1 MQQATDF
8 RDESQALFQ
17 LIEPLKDDEFDQPT
31 QFKNWTINQVL
42 GHLHM
47 WNYAAD
53 LSLRDGDQFTEFLS
67 GLMENMK
74 GGSLGAA
81 ESAWLKGIKNREL
94 LDTWH
99 EYFTETSNRFLEA
112 DPKKR
117 LKWAGPDMSARSS
130 ITARLM
136 ETWAHGQEVYDTLGV
151 ERVNGD
157 RIKNIVVL
165 GVNTFGWTY
174 INRGLETPAE
184 MPYLKLRAPSGEIW
198 EWGDTSAPNSIEG
211 AAAEFCQVVTQ
222 VRNIADTT
230 LVVKGPVAVEWMSI
244 AQCFAG
250 GPEQPPAPGSR
261 FTRKSTQE

>member
-8 RDESQALFQ
+8 LDESGALYQ
-17 LIEPLKDDEFDQPT
+17 LIESLKDDEFDQPT
-31 QFKNWTINQVL
+31 QFKGWTINQVL
-42 GHLHM
+42 GHLHV

-53 LSLRDGDQFTEFLS
+53 LSLKDGDQFMEFLN
-67 GLMENMK
+67 GLMASMK
-74 GGSLGAA
+74 GGSLGEA
-81 ESAWLKGIKNREL
+81 ESAWLKGIKGREL
-94 LDTWH
+94 LHTWH
-99 EYFTETSNRFLEA
+99 EYFNQTSARFLEA

-174 INRGLETPAE
+174 INRGLETPAK
-184 MPYLKLRAPSGEIW
+184 MPYLSLQSPSGEIW
-198 EWGDTSAPNSIEG
+198 EWGDASTQNSIAG
-211 AAAEFCQVVTQ
+211 SATDFCQVVTQ

-230 LVVKGPVAVEWMSI
+230 LVVKGTVAVEWMSF

-250 GPEQPPAPGSR
+250 GPEDPPEPGSR
-261 FTRKSTQE
+261 FTR

>member
-8 RDESQALFQ
+8 CVESDALYQ

-31 QFKNWTINQVL
+31 QFKGWTINQVL

-47 WNYAAD
+47 WNFAAD
-53 LSLRDGDQFTEFLS
+53 LSLKDGDQFMEFLN
-67 GLMENMK
+67 GLMKNVQ
-74 GGSLGAA
+74 GGGLGAL
-81 ESAWLKGIKNREL
+81 ESVWLKGINNREL

-99 EYFTETSNRFLEA
+99 EYFIQMSDRFLEA
-112 DPKKR
+112 DPKMR
-117 LKWAGPDMSARSS
+117 LKWVGPDMSARSS

-136 ETWAHGQEVYDTLGV
+136 ETWAHSQEVYDTLGV

-174 INRGLETPAE
+174 VNRGLETPAE
-184 MPYLKLRAPSGEIW
+184 MPCLKLQSPSGETW
-198 EWGDTSAPNSIEG
+198 EWGDASAQNSIEG
-211 AAAEFCQVVTQ
+211 AAVEFCQVVTQ
-222 VRNIADTT
+222 VRNIADTS
-230 LVVKGPVAVEWMSI
+230 LVVKGDVATQWMSI

-250 GPEQPPAPGSR
+250 GPEDPPVTGSR
-261 FTRKSTQE
+261 CTR